1 VKNALIVISGIWFFS
16 SIALFR
22 GISLGQDIDK
32 KYLVITI
39 ILTVIFGIW
48 LHMLNK
54 NDKASS
60 TNINSDN

>member
-1 VKNALIVISGIWFFS
+1 MKNALIVVGGICFFG

-39 ILTVIFGIW
+39 VLTIIFGIW

-54 NDKASS
+54 KDKASP
-60 TNINSDN
+60 TNSDNQ